1 MPARYVTITPVM
13 LTRRQF
19 LKLSA
24 ALASGAIL
32 PALARPPASAAP
44 IPHSPTHPISANQTA
59 PEFVTIRGDQFYL
72 RGERFPIRGFNYY
85 PKMHPWKTFNV
96 GEWEPQ
102 VTERE
107 LKLGV
112 GLGANVVRIFVD
124 WNYSLDNTR
133 TQLPITNYY
142 SPLAPY
148 VDNLREFLDRAGRL
162 NLKVILTLLDSMDFA
177 MYLPQ
182 NAWIVEEY
190 LKVLVPPFANDPRI
204 LCWDLQ
210 NEPDRAIRTVGNSI
224 VIPFFRRVASL
235 VRQLAPNH
243 LQTIGMIDRL
253 PARYFPDWNDWL
265 DFFCFHYYDSAD
277 KLNALI
283 QFYKPLTNKPLLL
296 EEFGLAT
303 GGPGPDGAYT
313 EQDQA
318 NHYQT
323 VLKTLDDNKM
333 CGSVFW
339 ALTDFPQGLAGNP
352 PIQEDSPENHF
363 GVFRLDY
370 SEKPAARVLR
380 VFWQKG

>member
-1 MPARYVTITPVM
+1 M

-19 LKLSA
+19 LQLSA
-24 ALASGAIL
+24 SLLGGAIFSMPAPL
-32 PALARPPASAAP
+32 PATAQLPLAQPPNPCAERSR
-44 IPHSPTHPISANQTA
+44 SNPTTQLSD
-59 PEFVTIRGDQFYL
+59 FVSVRGDQFYR

-85 PKMHPWKTFNV
+85 PRLHPWKTFNL
-96 GEWEPQ
+96 GEWEPP

-107 LKLGV
+107 LELGV
-112 GLGANVVRIFVD
+112 GLGANTVRIFVD

-133 TQLPITNYY
+133 AQLPITDYY

-148 VDNLREFLDRAGRL
+148 VDNLRECLDIAGRL

-204 LCWDLQ
+204 LAWDLQ
-210 NEPDRAIRTVGNSI
+210 NEPDRAIRTVGNSV
-224 VIPFFRRVASL
+224 VIPFFRRVSAR

-253 PARYFPDWNDWL
+253 PARYIPDWNDWL
-265 DFFCFHYYDSAD
+265 DFFCFHYYDKAD

-283 QFYKPLTNKPLLL
+283 QFYKPLTPKPMLL

-303 GGPGPDGAYT
+303 GGPGPDGAYS

-318 NHYQT
+318 NHYQV
-323 VLKTLDDNKM
+323 VLKTLADNQM
-333 CGSVFW
+333 CGAVLW
-339 ALTDFPQGLAGNP
+339 CLTDFPQGLAGNP
-352 PIQEDSPENHF
+352 PIQGDSPENHF
-363 GVFRLDY
+363 GIFRLDY
-370 SEKPAARVLR
+370 TEKPAAKVIRA
-380 VFWQKG
+380 FWQ